1 MPRPGVF
8 RAGAAVYPS
17 KIHVKLPAENF
28 FVVLLFCSS
37 MAILLTCRSMMPQG
51 EYTNC
56 YLTRSWRKNCAA
68 VNKE

>member
-28 FVVLLFCSS
+28 FVVLLF
-37 MAILLTCRSMMPQG
+37 LLQRGNLVDLSLYDSG
-51 EYTNC
+51 
-56 YLTRSWRKNCAA
+56 W
-68 VNKE
+68 VNIEIVIRPGVGAKTALQ

>member
-28 FVVLLFCSS
+28 FVVLLFLFQHGDFVDLS
-37 MAILLTCRSMMPQG
+37 L
-51 EYTNC
+51 YD
-56 YLTRSWRKNCAA
+56 AA
-68 VNKE
+68 G